1 MLHFLVALSSS
12 LLASSRTS
20 GNVFQTAS
28 CYLEAIRPKVPEL
41 VRQEEASESVE
52 TRLLSEVYS
61 MMHRKMG
68 FYREK
73 LATELGISE
82 T

>member
-1 MLHFLVALSSS
+1 
-12 LLASSRTS
+12 
-20 GNVFQTAS
+20 VFQTAL

-41 VRQEEASESVE
+41 EEASEGVE

-61 MMHRKMG
+61 VMHRKIG
-68 FYREK
+68 FYREN